1 MKNIPSF
8 IKNKYTITGIVFLVY
23 FLFLDDL
30 DIITIVNQKRKLSKL
45 EIQRDKLSEDLASTK
60 NTLKKLKN
68 INSLEA
74 YARSQ
79 KFFKRDDEDIFVI
92 TFEKKKK
99 Q

>member
-8 IKNKYTITGIVFLVY
+8 LKNKYTITGIVFLGY

-30 DIITIVNQKRKLSKL
+30 DIITIINQKRKLSKL
-45 EIQRDKLSEDLASTK
+45 EIQRDKLSEDLTSTK
-60 NTLKKLKN
+60 NTLKKLNN